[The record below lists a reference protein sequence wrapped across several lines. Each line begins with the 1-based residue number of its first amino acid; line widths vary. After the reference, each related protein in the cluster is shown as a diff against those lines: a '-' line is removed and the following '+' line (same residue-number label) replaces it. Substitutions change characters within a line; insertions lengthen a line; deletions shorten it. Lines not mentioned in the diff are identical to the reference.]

1 MFHIPKT
8 LKEKE
13 NLYRR
18 LLLFAVGLFMLVLY
32 FEKILWIVSIIV
44 NICMPFIIGGAIAFI
59 WNTIANNLIN
69 FYSLI
74 SHRSENKVIRFIA
87 NILSIMVFVLLL
99 ALFLFLIMPRV
110 ISSFQTLLSLMPQT
124 IHNIYHWAYYA
135 SKPIPYVHQWLRT
148 INADPGNISQVLESL
163 FSWVISGSAND
174 IIGNVYSVLTNT
186 FSLLFST
193 LISIMFAVIVLF
205 NKQTVVKEGFYL
217 MRAYLS
223 KKRYAKT
230 VHILSLIRNTF
241 TSYIGGTC
249 TECIILATLVMFFAS
264 LFQIPFAFLAGILV
278 GIGALIPMFGALAA
292 AIIAAL
298 LIAVDTPIEGLY
310 FIILF
315 ICIQQVEGNFIYPN
329 VVGKSVGIPP
339 IYVMIAVTLG
349 ANVAGILGMVFFIP
363 IFSCLYQL
371 IKEDAS
377 KRIEI
382 KDKKEGLLNE

>member
-1 MFHIPKT
+1 
-8 LKEKE
+8 
-13 NLYRR
+13 
-18 LLLFAVGLFMLVLY
+18 
-32 FEKILWIVSIIV
+32 
-44 NICMPFIIGGAIAFI
+44 
-59 WNTIANNLIN
+59 
-69 FYSLI
+69 
-74 SHRSENKVIRFIA
+74 
-87 NILSIMVFVLLL
+87 
-99 ALFLFLIMPRV
+99 
-110 ISSFQTLLSLMPQT
+110 
-124 IHNIYHWAYYA
+124 
-135 SKPIPYVHQWLRT
+135 
-148 INADPGNISQVLESL
+148 
-163 FSWVISGSAND
+163 
-174 IIGNVYSVLTNT
+174 
-186 FSLLFST
+186 
-193 LISIMFAVIVLF
+193 
-205 NKQTVVKEGFYL
+205 

-223 KKRYAKT
+223 NKRYAKT

-382 KDKKEGLLNE
+382 KDKKEGVFDE

>member
-124 IHNIYHWAYYA
+124 I
-135 SKPIPYVHQWLRT
+135 
-148 INADPGNISQVLESL
+148 
-163 FSWVISGSAND
+163 
-174 IIGNVYSVLTNT
+174 
-186 FSLLFST
+186 
-193 LISIMFAVIVLF
+193 
-205 NKQTVVKEGFYL
+205 
-217 MRAYLS
+217 
-223 KKRYAKT
+223 
-230 VHILSLIRNTF
+230 
-241 TSYIGGTC
+241 
-249 TECIILATLVMFFAS
+249 
-264 LFQIPFAFLAGILV
+264 
-278 GIGALIPMFGALAA
+278 
-292 AIIAAL
+292 
-298 LIAVDTPIEGLY
+298 
-310 FIILF
+310 
-315 ICIQQVEGNFIYPN
+315 
-329 VVGKSVGIPP
+329 
-339 IYVMIAVTLG
+339 
-349 ANVAGILGMVFFIP
+349 
-363 IFSCLYQL
+363 
-371 IKEDAS
+371 
-377 KRIEI
+377 
-382 KDKKEGLLNE
+382 LLNW